1 MRRPYRREGRPGDAC
16 VAPTTIDEC
25 TDEKSTGYWKFHTSG
40 VRVVAEPETP
50 FALSVCPVEDMI
62 RTKEAPMSDRF
73 DFDRVAR
80 VPAPGDN
87 VAIATR
93 RLAAGAVV
101 AEGAAAFSLS
111 HTILEGH
118 RFVRAPIARG
128 ARLTS
133 WGLPFGIATR
143 DLVPG
148 EYVCNEKIL
157 AALAERDID
166 FELPKDANFKDTI
179 ETYALDE
186 TSFVPGEQVE
196 RADSGA
202 TFDGY
207 RRPGGRGVGTR
218 NFVVVLAVTSR
229 ANGFAREVA
238 ERAAGSAPVGV
249 DGVVAV
255 THTEGGGAGR
265 PNNLDHLLRV
275 LAGFMVHP
283 NVGAVLAAD
292 DGAGSY
298 TGHDVKRF
306 MDGRG
311 YPLAHVLHA
320 FHRIEGGYDE
330 ETARAVAR
338 IERWLPEVAA
348 ARRTREPAGALR
360 LALQCGG
367 SDAFSGVSGNA
378 LAGWV
383 AKEVIRHGGSANLAE
398 TDELIGA
405 EPYVLENVRDTATA
419 RKFLAKIESFK
430 RYAANHGATA
440 EGNPSGGNNFRGLYN
455 IALKSLGAA
464 RKKDPEVRL
473 DYVIDYGQPMRP
485 SGYYFMDSP
494 GNDLESIA
502 GQVAAGSN
510 LILFI
515 TGNGSI
521 TNFPFVPTLK
531 FVTTTGRFELLANEM
546 DVNAGRYNDGMDMDA
561 LGAETFELALDIAS
575 GQRSKGELAGHAQV
589 SVWRNWPRTGTEG
602 LDEVRRRP
610 PPDGR
615 ALTVRAAPPL
625 DLVFDAVSTGE
636 GVASD
641 QVALVMP
648 TSLCSGQVAR
658 LIAEDLDANPP
669 PWSDVS
675 RFVAL
680 VHTEGCGSN
689 NAAGLFLETLT
700 GHLAHRCVRHAVL
713 LEHGCE
719 QTHNDAVRHHLAER
733 GLPADRFGWASVQM
747 DGGIANV
754 RARVEEQL
762 QAMAAAR
769 RGGVPASTL
778 PGGTAGAGVAATGD
792 APAAR
797 ATGAPASKLSGGTVG
812 AGTAAT
818 GDAPEARGRGR
829 SEGAPCAPD
838 VLPPE
843 TESTPRFQ
851 RTAVGAN
858 EIRIALVANGPLPS
872 RMGEA
877 FGRLATGLVAAGATV
892 VVPDNAGLV
901 GDEGFRDTVFPDGA
915 VPGASLAF
923 GRPAEEAGFHVMES
937 PTDNPVETFTGLG
950 ATGAELMLCHVG
962 RNPLQGHPMLPL
974 VQVTA
979 DPAVAQRYAGD
990 LDRILSAGRD
1000 PAELVMELAELVAD
1014 VASSRYRPK
1023 LWSRGVTEF
1032 QLTRGRLGLSM

>member
-1 MRRPYRREGRPGDAC
+1 
-16 VAPTTIDEC
+16 
-25 TDEKSTGYWKFHTSG
+25 
-40 VRVVAEPETP
+40 
-50 FALSVCPVEDMI
+50 
-62 RTKEAPMSDRF
+62 MSERYAF
-73 DFDRVAR
+73 DQVAR

-93 RLAAGAVV
+93 RLAAGIAI
-101 AEGAAAFSLS
+101 ADGEHDFRLP

-118 RFVRAPIARG
+118 RFVRAPIPRG
-128 ARLTS
+128 GRLTS
-133 WGLPFGIATR
+133 WGLPFGIAVR
-143 DLVPG
+143 ALEPG

-157 AALAERDID
+157 TALAERDID
-166 FELPKDANFKDTI
+166 FELPAAANFTDTI
-179 ETYALDE
+179 ETFELDAA
-186 TSFVPGEQVE
+186 SFTPGRQVE

-202 TFDGY
+202 TFDGF

-218 NFVVVLAVTSR
+218 NFVVVLATTSR
-229 ANGFAREVA
+229 TNGFVRQVA
-238 ERAAGSAPVGV
+238 ERAAAGAPAGV

-255 THTEGGGAGR
+255 THTEGGGTGR
-265 PNNLDHLLRV
+265 PNNLDHVLRV

-283 NVGAVLAAD
+283 NVGAVLTVD
-292 DGAGSY
+292 DDTGSY
-298 TGHDVKRF
+298 TNDDVRRF
-306 MDGRG
+306 MEGRSYPLDHVPHAFFRIERG
-311 YPLAHVLHA
+311 YEEEIVRAA
-320 FHRIEGGYDE
+320 ARIEG
-330 ETARAVAR
+330 
-338 IERWLPEVAA
+338 WLHEVAT
-348 ARRTREPAGALR
+348 ARRTPEPAGALR

-405 EPYVLENVRDTATA
+405 EPYVMDNVRDAATA
-419 RKFLAKIESFK
+419 RKFLEKIEGFK
-430 RYAANHGATA
+430 RYAANHGTTA

-575 GQRSKGELAGHAQV
+575 GRRSKGELAGHAQV
-589 SVWRNWPRTGTEG
+589 SVWRDWPRTGREG
-602 LDEVRRRP
+602 LEAIRRRP
-610 PPDGR
+610 VPNGR
-615 ALTVRAAPPL
+615 PLAVRDAPPL
-625 DLVFDAVSTGE
+625 DFAFDAVDTGN

-658 LIAEDLDANPP
+658 LIAEDLDTNPP

-689 NAAGLFLETLT
+689 NAAGLFLDTLAS
-700 GHLAHRCVRHAVL
+700 HLAHRCVRHAVL

-719 QTHNDAVRHHLAER
+719 QTHNDAVRHHLAAR
-733 GLPADRFGWASVQM
+733 GLAVDRFGWASVQL
-747 DGGIANV
+747 DGGIAKV
-754 RARVEEQL
+754 QARVARQL
-762 QAMAAAR
+762 EAMAAR
-769 RGGVPASTL
+769 RASETS
-778 PGGTAGAGVAATGD
+778 
-792 APAAR
+792 R
-797 ATGAPASKLSGGTVG
+797 GAPADAVPHCAPAGTPAGQEEGGAGTGPDATDRSRRKAQPASGFVRTTVG
-812 AGTAAT
+812 A
-818 GDAPEARGRGR
+818 D
-829 SEGAPCAPD
+829 
-838 VLPPE
+838 
-843 TESTPRFQ
+843 
-851 RTAVGAN
+851 
-858 EIRIALVANGPLPS
+858 EIRIALVADGPLPDA
-872 RMGEA
+872 MGEA
-877 FGRLATGLVAAGATV
+877 FGLLATGLVASGARV
-892 VVPDNAGLV
+892 VVPDDDGLLGSLDFRNA
-901 GDEGFRDTVFPDGA
+901 VFPDGT

-923 GRPAEEAGFHVMES
+923 GRPADEAGFHIMET
-937 PTDNPVETFTGLG
+937 PTENPVETLAGLG
-950 ATGAELMLCHVG
+950 ATGVDLMLCHIG
-962 RNPLQGHPMLPL
+962 GIPLQGHPMLPL

-979 DPAVAQRYAGD
+979 DPAVAVRYGSD
-990 LDRILSAGRD
+990 LDGTFVPERD
-1000 PAELVMELAELVAD
+1000 PSGIVANLATLAAD
-1014 VASSRYRPK
+1014 VASCRYRPR

>member
-1 MRRPYRREGRPGDAC
+1 M
-16 VAPTTIDEC
+16 
-25 TDEKSTGYWKFHTSG
+25 
-40 VRVVAEPETP
+40 
-50 FALSVCPVEDMI
+50 L
-62 RTKEAPMSDRF
+62 DRF
-73 DFDRVAR
+73 EFDQVAR
-80 VPAPGDN
+80 VPAAGDN

-93 RLAAGAVV
+93 RLEAGTVLADGTR
-101 AEGAAAFSLS
+101 EFRLS
-111 HTILEGH
+111 HTVLEGH
-118 RFVRAPIARG
+118 RFVRAPISQDAD
-128 ARLTS
+128 LTS
-133 WGLPFGIATR
+133 WGLPFGIASR
-143 DLVPG
+143 ALGPG

-157 AALAERDID
+157 TALAERDID
-166 FELPKDANFKDTI
+166 FELPAAANFLDTI
-179 ETYALDE
+179 ETYELDE
-186 TSFVPGEQVE
+186 ASFAPGEQVE
-196 RADSGA
+196 RADTGA
-202 TFDGY
+202 TFDGF
-207 RRPGGRGVGTR
+207 RRPGRRGVGTR
-218 NFVVVLAVTSR
+218 NFVVVLATTSR
-229 ANGFAREVA
+229 ANGFVRQLA
-238 ERAAGSAPVGV
+238 EQAAALAPAGV

-255 THTEGGGAGR
+255 THTEGGGVGR
-265 PNNLDHLLRV
+265 PNNLDHVLRV

-298 TGHDVKRF
+298 TNDDVRRF
-306 MDGRG
+306 MESRG
-311 YPLAHVLHA
+311 YPLEHVPHA
-320 FHRIEGGYDE
+320 FHRIEGGYE
-330 ETARAVAR
+330 EEIGRAAAL
-338 IERWLPEVAA
+338 IEGWLSEVAA
-348 ARRTREPAGALR
+348 ARRTPEPAGALR

-405 EPYVLENVRDTATA
+405 EPYVLENVRDGATA
-419 RKFLAKIESFK
+419 RKFLEKIESFK
-430 RYAANHGATA
+430 RYAAHHGTTA

-464 RKKDPEVRL
+464 RKKDPDVRL

-485 SGYYFMDSP
+485 PGYYFMDSP

-546 DVNAGRYNDGMDMDA
+546 DVNAGRYNDGMDMDS
-561 LGAETFELALDIAS
+561 LGTETFELALDIAS

-589 SVWRNWPRTGTEG
+589 SVWRDWPRTGTDG
-602 LDEVRRRP
+602 LEEVRRRP
-610 PPDGR
+610 APNGLPV
-615 ALTVRAAPPL
+615 AVREAPPL
-625 DLVFDAVSTGE
+625 DFAFDAVPTGE

-641 QVALVMP
+641 QIALVMP

-658 LIAEDLDANPP
+658 LIAEDLDADPP

-689 NAAGLFLETLT
+689 NAAGLFLDTLS

-719 QTHNDAVRHHLAER
+719 QTHNDAVRHHLAAR
-733 GLPADRFGWASVQM
+733 GLAADRFGWASVQM
-747 DGGIANV
+747 DGGIAKV
-754 RARVEEQL
+754 RSKVAGQFE
-762 QAMAAAR
+762 AMAAAR
-769 RGGVPASTL
+769 VPYDLGVELSDATPDMAAVRPREAALVSKLERTA
-778 PGGTAGAGVAATGD
+778 AGAD
-792 APAAR
+792 
-797 ATGAPASKLSGGTVG
+797 
-812 AGTAAT
+812 
-818 GDAPEARGRGR
+818 
-829 SEGAPCAPD
+829 
-838 VLPPE
+838 
-843 TESTPRFQ
+843 
-851 RTAVGAN
+851 
-858 EIRIALVANGPLPS
+858 EIRIALVANGPLPDV
-872 RMGEA
+872 MGET

-892 VVPDNAGLV
+892 VVPDNAGLL
-901 GDEGFRDTVFPDGA
+901 GNDGFRRVVFPDGV

-923 GRPAEEAGFHVMES
+923 GRPAEEAGFHVMET
-937 PTDNPVETFTGLG
+937 PTENPVETFTGLG
-950 ATGAELMLCHVG
+950 ATGVELMLCHIG
-962 RNPLQGHPMLPL
+962 WNPLQGHPILPL

-979 DPAVAQRYAGD
+979 DPTVAKRYGSD
-990 LDRILSAGRD
+990 LDRVLVPGRD
-1000 PAELVMELAELVAD
+1000 LAGLVGELAALVAD
-1014 VASSRYRPK
+1014 VASCRYRPK

>member
-1 MRRPYRREGRPGDAC
+1 MM
-16 VAPTTIDEC
+16 
-25 TDEKSTGYWKFHTSG
+25 
-40 VRVVAEPETP
+40 
-50 FALSVCPVEDMI
+50 L
-62 RTKEAPMSDRF
+62 DRF
-73 DFDRVAR
+73 EFDQVAR
-80 VPAPGDN
+80 VPAAGDN

-93 RLAAGAVV
+93 RLEAGAVV
-101 AEGAAAFSLS
+101 ADGASEFRLS
-111 HTILEGH
+111 HTVLEGH
-118 RFVRAPIARG
+118 RFTRASIPQG
-128 ARLTS
+128 AHLTS
-133 WGLPFGIATR
+133 WGLPFGIAAR
-143 DLVPG
+143 ALGPG

-157 AALAERDID
+157 AALAQRDID
-166 FELPKDANFKDTI
+166 FELPAAANFLDTI
-179 ETYALDE
+179 ETCELDDA
-186 TSFVPGEQVE
+186 SFAPGEQVE

-202 TFDGY
+202 TFDGF
-207 RRPGGRGVGTR
+207 RRTGGRGVGTR

-229 ANGFAREVA
+229 ANGFVRRVA
-238 ERAAGSAPVGV
+238 EQTASLAPDGV

-255 THTEGGGAGR
+255 THTEGGGVGR
-265 PNNLDHLLRV
+265 PNNLDHVLRV

-298 TGHDVKRF
+298 TTDDVHRF
-306 MDGRG
+306 MQGRG
-311 YPLAHVLHA
+311 YPLDHVLHA
-320 FHRIEGGYDE
+320 FHRIEGGYE
-330 ETARAVAR
+330 EGIARAAAH
-338 IERWLPEVAA
+338 IESWLPEVAA
-348 ARRTREPAGALR
+348 ACRTPEPAGALR

-405 EPYVLENVRDTATA
+405 EPYVLGNVRDAATA
-419 RKFLAKIESFK
+419 RKFLEKIESFK
-430 RYAANHGATA
+430 RYAAHHGTTA

-485 SGYYFMDSP
+485 PGYYFMDSP

-546 DVNAGRYNDGMDMDA
+546 DVNAGRYNDGMDMDT

-575 GQRSKGELAGHAQV
+575 GQRSKGERAGHAQV
-589 SVWRNWPRTGTEG
+589 SVWRDWPRTGTDG
-602 LDEVRRRP
+602 LEEIRRRP
-610 PPDGR
+610 APNGLPV
-615 ALTVRAAPPL
+615 AVREAHPL
-625 DLVFDAVSTGE
+625 DFAFDAVPTGE

-689 NAAGLFLETLT
+689 NAAGLFLDTLS

-719 QTHNDAVRHHLAER
+719 QTHNDAVRRHLAAR
-733 GLPADRFGWASVQM
+733 GLATDRFGWASVQM
-747 DGGIANV
+747 DGGIAKV
-754 RARVEEQL
+754 RSKVAGQFE
-762 QAMAAAR
+762 AMAAAC
-769 RGGVPASTL
+769 ASNASVAKFVNAA
-778 PGGTAGAGVAATGD
+778 PYVAA
-792 APAAR
+792 AP
-797 ATGAPASKLSGGTVG
+797 
-812 AGTAAT
+812 
-818 GDAPEARGRGR
+818 
-829 SEGAPCAPD
+829 APD
-838 VLPPE
+838 VSGTELAGATPGMATARAPDASGRSPADATSDIAVLDSREAVLAPE
-843 TESTPRFQ
+843 LE
-851 RTAVGAN
+851 RTAVGAD
-858 EIRIALVANGPLPS
+858 EIRIALVANGPLPDGT
-872 RMGEA
+872 GET
-877 FGRLATGLVAAGATV
+877 FGWLATGLVAAGATV
-892 VVPDNAGLV
+892 VVPDNAGLL
-901 GDEGFRDTVFPDGA
+901 GNDGFRRAVFPDGA

-923 GRPAEEAGFHVMES
+923 GRPAEEAGFHIMET
-937 PTDNPVETFTGLG
+937 PTENPVETFTGLG
-950 ATGAELMLCHVG
+950 ATGVELMLCHIG

-979 DPAVAQRYAGD
+979 DPGVAERYGRD
-990 LDRILSAGRD
+990 LDRIIVPGRD
-1000 PAELVMELAELVAD
+1000 LAGLVGELAALVAD
-1014 VASSRYRPK
+1014 VASCRYRPK

>member
-1 MRRPYRREGRPGDAC
+1 M
-16 VAPTTIDEC
+16 
-25 TDEKSTGYWKFHTSG
+25 
-40 VRVVAEPETP
+40 
-50 FALSVCPVEDMI
+50 L
-62 RTKEAPMSDRF
+62 DRF
-73 DFDRVAR
+73 EFDQVAR
-80 VPAPGDN
+80 VPAAGDN

-93 RLAAGAVV
+93 RLEAGTVLADGTR
-101 AEGAAAFSLS
+101 EFRLS
-111 HTILEGH
+111 HTVLEGH
-118 RFVRAPIARG
+118 RFVRAPISQDAD
-128 ARLTS
+128 LTS
-133 WGLPFGIATR
+133 WGLPFGIASR
-143 DLVPG
+143 ALGPG

-157 AALAERDID
+157 TALAERDID
-166 FELPKDANFKDTI
+166 FELPAAANFLDTI
-179 ETYALDE
+179 ETYELDE
-186 TSFVPGEQVE
+186 ASFAPGEQVE
-196 RADSGA
+196 RADTGA
-202 TFDGY
+202 TFDGF
-207 RRPGGRGVGTR
+207 RRPGRRGVGTR
-218 NFVVVLAVTSR
+218 NFVVVLATTSR
-229 ANGFAREVA
+229 ANGFVRQVA
-238 ERAAGSAPVGV
+238 EQAAALAPAGV

-255 THTEGGGAGR
+255 THTEGGGVGR
-265 PNNLDHLLRV
+265 PNNLDHVLRV

-298 TGHDVKRF
+298 TNDDVRRF
-306 MDGRG
+306 MESRG
-311 YPLAHVLHA
+311 YPLEHVPHA
-320 FHRIEGGYDE
+320 FHRIEGGYE
-330 ETARAVAR
+330 EEIGRAAAL
-338 IERWLPEVAA
+338 IEGWLFEVAA
-348 ARRTREPAGALR
+348 ARRTPEPAGALR

-405 EPYVLENVRDTATA
+405 EPYVLENVRDGATA
-419 RKFLAKIESFK
+419 RKFLEKIESFK
-430 RYAANHGATA
+430 RYAAHHGTTA

-464 RKKDPEVRL
+464 RKKDPDVRL

-485 SGYYFMDSP
+485 PGYYFMDSP

-546 DVNAGRYNDGMDMDA
+546 DVNAGRYNDGMDMDS
-561 LGAETFELALDIAS
+561 LGTETFELALDIAS

-589 SVWRNWPRTGTEG
+589 SVWRDWPRTGTDG
-602 LDEVRRRP
+602 LEEVRRRP
-610 PPDGR
+610 APNGLPV
-615 ALTVRAAPPL
+615 AVREAPPL
-625 DLVFDAVSTGE
+625 DFAFDAVPTGE

-641 QVALVMP
+641 QIALVMP

-658 LIAEDLDANPP
+658 LIAEDLDADPP

-689 NAAGLFLETLT
+689 NAAGLFLDTLS

-719 QTHNDAVRHHLAER
+719 QTHNDAVRHHLAAR
-733 GLPADRFGWASVQM
+733 GLAADRFGWASVQM
-747 DGGIANV
+747 DGGIAKV
-754 RARVEEQL
+754 RSKVAGQFE
-762 QAMAAAR
+762 AMAAAR
-769 RGGVPASTL
+769 VPYDLGVELSDATL
-778 PGGTAGAGVAATGD
+778 DMAAVRPREAALAPKLERTAAGAD
-792 APAAR
+792 
-797 ATGAPASKLSGGTVG
+797 
-812 AGTAAT
+812 
-818 GDAPEARGRGR
+818 
-829 SEGAPCAPD
+829 
-838 VLPPE
+838 
-843 TESTPRFQ
+843 
-851 RTAVGAN
+851 
-858 EIRIALVANGPLPS
+858 EIRIALVANGPLPDV
-872 RMGEA
+872 MGET

-892 VVPDNAGLV
+892 VVPDNAGLL
-901 GDEGFRDTVFPDGA
+901 GNDGFRRVVFPDGV

-923 GRPAEEAGFHVMES
+923 GRPAEEAGFHVMET
-937 PTDNPVETFTGLG
+937 PTENPVETFTGLG
-950 ATGAELMLCHVG
+950 ATGVELMLCHIG
-962 RNPLQGHPMLPL
+962 WNPLQGHPILPL

-979 DPAVAQRYAGD
+979 DPTVAKRYGSD
-990 LDRILSAGRD
+990 LDRVLVPGRD
-1000 PAELVMELAELVAD
+1000 LAGLVGELAALVAD
-1014 VASSRYRPK
+1014 VASCRYRPK

>member
-1 MRRPYRREGRPGDAC
+1 
-16 VAPTTIDEC
+16 
-25 TDEKSTGYWKFHTSG
+25 
-40 VRVVAEPETP
+40 
-50 FALSVCPVEDMI
+50 
-62 RTKEAPMSDRF
+62 MSDNPSVSATFIDSDPVHIMPKRF
-73 DFDRVAR
+73 AFDQMAR
-80 VPAPGDN
+80 VPAAGDN

-93 RLAAGAVV
+93 RLEAGTVV
-101 AEGAAAFSLS
+101 VDDGGSFRLP

-118 RFVRAPIARG
+118 RFVRAPIPRG

-133 WGLPFGIATR
+133 WGLPFGIAAR
-143 DLVPG
+143 ALGPG

-157 AALAERDID
+157 SALAERDID
-166 FELPKDANFKDTI
+166 FELPAAANFTDTI
-179 ETYALDE
+179 ETCELDE
-186 TSFVPGEQVE
+186 ASFTPGEQVG

-202 TFDGY
+202 TFEGF
-207 RRPGGRGVGTR
+207 RRPGERGVGTR
-218 NFVVVLAVTSR
+218 NFVVVLATTSR
-229 ANGFAREVA
+229 TNGFVRRVA
-238 ERAAGSAPVGV
+238 ERAADKAPAAI

-255 THTEGGGAGR
+255 THTEGGGTGR
-265 PNNLDHLLRV
+265 PNNLDHVLRV

-292 DGAGSY
+292 DGAGAY
-298 TGHDVKRF
+298 TNADVRRF
-306 MDGRG
+306 MEGRN
-311 YPLAHVLHA
+311 YPLDHVPHA
-320 FHRIEGGYDE
+320 FF
-330 ETARAVAR
+330 R
-338 IERWLPEVAA
+338 IERGYEEEIKRAATLIGRWVPAVAA
-348 ARRTREPAGALR
+348 ARRTPESAGALR

-405 EPYVLENVRDTATA
+405 EPYVLENVRDAATA
-419 RKFLAKIESFK
+419 RKFLEKIEGFK
-430 RYAANHGATA
+430 RYAANHGTTA

-464 RKKDPEVRL
+464 RKKDPDVRL

-589 SVWRNWPRTGTEG
+589 SVWRDWPRTGSEG
-602 LDEVRRRP
+602 LEAVRRRP
-610 PPDGR
+610 VPNGR
-615 ALTVRAAPPL
+615 PLTVRDAPPI
-625 DLVFDAVSTGE
+625 DFAFNAVVTGE

-658 LIAEDLDANPP
+658 LIAEDLDAHPP

-689 NAAGLFLETLT
+689 NAAGLFLDTLA
-700 GHLAHRCVRHAVL
+700 GHLAHRSVRHAVL

-719 QTHNDAVRHHLAER
+719 QTHNDAVRRHLEAR
-733 GLPADRFGWASVQM
+733 GLAADRFGWASVQL
-747 DGGIANV
+747 DGGIASV
-754 RARVEEQL
+754 QAKVARQL
-762 QAMAAAR
+762 EAMAAAR
-769 RGGVPASTL
+769 GS
-778 PGGTAGAGVAATGD
+778 
-792 APAAR
+792 
-797 ATGAPASKLSGGTVG
+797 
-812 AGTAAT
+812 
-818 GDAPEARGRGR
+818 EARGGNSTEAVPNRAAA
-829 SEGAPCAPD
+829 GARDADGTDCAECEPGSANIAPQD
-838 VLPPE
+838 TV
-843 TESTPRFQ
+843 SDSRHA
-851 RTAVGAN
+851 RRRVGAV
-858 EIRIALVANGPLPS
+858 EARIALVANGPLPDA
-872 RMGEA
+872 MGEV
-877 FGRLATGLVAAGATV
+877 FGRLAAGLVAAGATV
-892 VVPDNAGLV
+892 VVPDNGGLV
-901 GDEGFRDTVFPDGA
+901 HSDGFRNAVFPDGF
-915 VPGASLAF
+915 VPDASLAF
-923 GRPAEEAGFHVMES
+923 GRPADEAGFHIMEA
-937 PTDNPVETFTGLG
+937 PTENPVETFAGLG
-950 ATGAELMLCHVG
+950 ATGVDLMLCHIG
-962 RNPLQGHPMLPL
+962 CNPLQGHPMLPL

-979 DPAVAQRYAGD
+979 DPAVAERYGVDVDRVLVLDGSVDVLAG
-990 LDRILSAGRD
+990 
-1000 PAELVMELAELVAD
+1000 ELASLVTE
-1014 VASSRYRPK
+1014 VASCRYRPK

>member
-1 MRRPYRREGRPGDAC
+1 M
-16 VAPTTIDEC
+16 
-25 TDEKSTGYWKFHTSG
+25 
-40 VRVVAEPETP
+40 
-50 FALSVCPVEDMI
+50 L
-62 RTKEAPMSDRF
+62 DRF
-73 DFDRVAR
+73 DFDQVAR

-93 RLAAGAVV
+93 RLAAGTVV
-101 AEGAAAFSLS
+101 ADGADAFSLS

-118 RFVRAPIARG
+118 RFVRAPIAEG

-166 FELPKDANFKDTI
+166 FELPAGANFLDTI
-179 ETYALDE
+179 ETYELDE
-186 TSFVPGEQVE
+186 ASFVPGEQVE
-196 RADSGA
+196 PADSGA

-218 NFVVVLAVTSR
+218 NFVVVLATTSR
-229 ANGFAREVA
+229 ANGFVRQVA
-238 ERAAGSAPVGV
+238 ERAAGMAPAAV

-283 NVGAVLAAD
+283 NVGAVLAVD

-298 TGHDVKRF
+298 TNDDVKRF

-320 FHRIEGGYDE
+320 FHRIEGGYEE
-330 ETARAVAR
+330 ETARAIAL

-348 ARRTREPAGALR
+348 ARRTPEAAGALR

-383 AKEVIRHGGSANLAE
+383 AKEVIRHGGCANLAE

-405 EPYVLENVRDTATA
+405 EPYVLENVRDAATA
-419 RKFLAKIESFK
+419 RKFLGKIEGFK

-602 LDEVRRRP
+602 LDELRRRP

-615 ALTVRAAPPL
+615 PVAVREAPPL

-733 GLPADRFGWASVQM
+733 GLSADRFGWASVQM

-754 RARVEEQL
+754 RARVAGQL

-769 RGGVPASTL
+769 RPGVRAPKL
-778 PGGTAGAGVAATGD
+778 PGGTTEF
-792 APAAR
+792 
-797 ATGAPASKLSGGTVG
+797 ATGAV
-812 AGTAAT
+812 
-818 GDAPEARGRGR
+818 PEAHGR
-829 SEGAPCAPD
+829 SLADTMPNVSA
-838 VLPPE
+838 LHPPE
-843 TESTPRFQ
+843 AVSAPRFE

-858 EIRIALVANGPLPS
+858 EIRIALVANGPLS
-872 RMGEA
+872 DRMGEA

-892 VVPDNAGLV
+892 VVPDNAGLL
-901 GDEGFRDTVFPDGA
+901 GNDGFRNAVFPDGA

-923 GRPAEEAGFHVMES
+923 GRPADEFGFHIMES
-937 PTDNPVETFTGLG
+937 PTDNPVETLTGLG
-950 ATGAELMLCHVG
+950 ATGVELMLCHVG

-979 DPAVAQRYAGD
+979 DPAVAQRNGSD
-990 LDRILSAGRD
+990 LDRILMPERD
-1000 PAELVMELAELVAD
+1000 PAELVIELAALVAD
-1014 VASSRYRPK
+1014 VASCRYRPK

-1032 QLTRGRLGLSM
+1032 QLTRGQLGLSM

>member
-1 MRRPYRREGRPGDAC
+1 M
-16 VAPTTIDEC
+16 
-25 TDEKSTGYWKFHTSG
+25 
-40 VRVVAEPETP
+40 
-50 FALSVCPVEDMI
+50 L
-62 RTKEAPMSDRF
+62 DRF
-73 DFDRVAR
+73 DFDQVAR

-93 RLAAGAVV
+93 RLAAGTVV
-101 AEGAAAFSLS
+101 ADGADAFSLS

-118 RFVRAPIARG
+118 RFVRAPIAEG

-166 FELPKDANFKDTI
+166 FELPAGANFLDTI
-179 ETYALDE
+179 ETYELDE
-186 TSFVPGEQVE
+186 ASFVPGEQVE
-196 RADSGA
+196 PADSGA

-218 NFVVVLAVTSR
+218 NFVVVLATTSR
-229 ANGFAREVA
+229 ANGFVRQVA
-238 ERAAGSAPVGV
+238 ERAAGMAPAAV

-283 NVGAVLAAD
+283 NVGAVLAVD

-298 TGHDVKRF
+298 TNDDVKRF

-320 FHRIEGGYDE
+320 FHRIEGGYEE
-330 ETARAVAR
+330 ETARAIAL

-348 ARRTREPAGALR
+348 ARRTPEAAGALR

-383 AKEVIRHGGSANLAE
+383 AKEVIRHGGCANLAE

-405 EPYVLENVRDTATA
+405 EPYVLENVRDAATA
-419 RKFLAKIESFK
+419 RKFLGKIEGFK

-602 LDEVRRRP
+602 LDELRRRP

-615 ALTVRAAPPL
+615 PVAVREAPPL

-733 GLPADRFGWASVQM
+733 GLSADRFGWASVQM

-754 RARVEEQL
+754 RARVAGQL

-769 RGGVPASTL
+769 RPSARAPKL
-778 PGGTAGAGVAATGD
+778 PGGT
-792 APAAR
+792 
-797 ATGAPASKLSGGTVG
+797 TGAVPEANGRSLADTMPNVSALQPPEVVS
-812 AGTAAT
+812 APEFERTAA
-818 GDAPEARGRGR
+818 
-829 SEGAPCAPD
+829 
-838 VLPPE
+838 
-843 TESTPRFQ
+843 
-851 RTAVGAN
+851 GAN
-858 EIRIALVANGPLPS
+858 EIRIALVANGPLS
-872 RMGEA
+872 DRMGEA

-892 VVPDNAGLV
+892 VVPDNAGLL
-901 GDEGFRDTVFPDGA
+901 GNDGFRNAVFPDGA

-923 GRPAEEAGFHVMES
+923 GRPAGEAGFHIMES
-937 PTDNPVETFTGLG
+937 PTDNPVETLTGLG
-950 ATGAELMLCHVG
+950 ATGVELMLCHVG

-979 DPAVAQRYAGD
+979 DPAVAQRNGSD
-990 LDRILSAGRD
+990 LDRILMPERD
-1000 PAELVMELAELVAD
+1000 PAELVIELAALVAD
-1014 VASSRYRPK
+1014 VASCRYRPR

>member
-1 MRRPYRREGRPGDAC
+1 MP
-16 VAPTTIDEC
+16 
-25 TDEKSTGYWKFHTSG
+25 
-40 VRVVAEPETP
+40 
-50 FALSVCPVEDMI
+50 
-62 RTKEAPMSDRF
+62 DRF
-73 DFDRVAR
+73 EFDHVAR
-80 VPAPGDN
+80 VPAPQDN

-93 RLAAGAVV
+93 RLEAGTVV
-101 AEGAAAFSLS
+101 TDGDREFRLP
-111 HTILEGH
+111 HTVLEGH
-118 RFVRAPIARG
+118 RFVREPVADG

-133 WGLPFGIATR
+133 WGLPFGIASR
-143 DLVPG
+143 ALGPG
-148 EYVCNEKIL
+148 EYVCNAKIL

-166 FELPKDANFKDTI
+166 FELPESANFTDTI
-179 ETYALDE
+179 ETYRLDE
-186 TSFVPGEQVE
+186 ASFTPGRQIEL
-196 RADSGA
+196 ADSGA
-202 TFDGY
+202 TFDGF
-207 RRPGGRGVGTR
+207 RRAGGRGVGTR
-218 NFVVVLAVTSR
+218 NFVVVLATTSR
-229 ANGFAREVA
+229 TNGFVRRVV
-238 ERAAGSAPVGV
+238 ERAAARAPAGV

-255 THTEGGGAGR
+255 THTEGGGTGR
-265 PNNLDHLLRV
+265 ANNLDHLLRV

-292 DGAGSY
+292 DGTGSY
-298 TGHDVKRF
+298 TNDDVRRF
-306 MDGRG
+306 MQARNYPLEHVPHAFFHIDRG
-311 YPLAHVLHA
+311 YEEEVARASAL
-320 FHRIEGGYDE
+320 IEG
-330 ETARAVAR
+330 
-338 IERWLPEVAA
+338 WLPEVAG
-348 ARRTREPAGALR
+348 ARRTPEPAGALR

-405 EPYVLENVRDTATA
+405 EPYVLDNVRDAATA
-419 RKFLAKIESFK
+419 RKFLEKIEGFK
-430 RYAANHGATA
+430 RYAANHGTTA

-561 LGAETFELALDIAS
+561 LGTETFELALDIAS

-589 SVWRNWPRTGTEG
+589 SVWRDWPRTGREG
-602 LDEVRRRP
+602 LDAVRRRP
-610 PPDGR
+610 VPDGR
-615 ALTVRAAPPL
+615 PIEVREAPRL
-625 DLVFDAVSTGE
+625 DLEFDAMSTGD

-689 NAAGLFLETLT
+689 NAADLFLDTLA
-700 GHLAHRCVRHAVL
+700 GHLAHRSVRHAVL

-719 QTHNDAVRHHLAER
+719 QTHNDAVRHHLAAR
-733 GLPADRFGWASVQM
+733 GLAADRFGWASVQM
-747 DGGIANV
+747 DGGIASV
-754 RARVEEQL
+754 RAKVARQL
-762 QAMAAAR
+762 EAMAAAR
-769 RGGVPASTL
+769 APEVPAGQPS
-778 PGGTAGAGVAATGD
+778 D
-792 APAAR
+792 AAR
-797 ATGAPASKLSGGTVG
+797 PRTAAGHRIADGEDLAPSRRSAGDGARGKTIPASGFERTTVG
-812 AGTAAT
+812 A
-818 GDAPEARGRGR
+818 D
-829 SEGAPCAPD
+829 
-838 VLPPE
+838 
-843 TESTPRFQ
+843 
-851 RTAVGAN
+851 
-858 EIRIALVANGPLPS
+858 EIRIALAADGPLPDT
-872 RMGEA
+872 MGEA
-877 FGRLATGLVAAGATV
+877 LGRLATGLVASGATV
-892 VVPDNAGLV
+892 VVPDNGGLLHDV
-901 GDEGFRDTVFPDGA
+901 GFRSAVFPEGA
-915 VPGASLAF
+915 APGASLAF
-923 GRPAEEAGFHVMES
+923 GRPAEESGFHVMET
-937 PTDNPVETFTGLG
+937 PTENPVETFTGLG
-950 ATGAELMLCHVG
+950 ATGVDLMLCHTG

-974 VQVTA
+974 VQITA
-979 DPAVAQRYAGD
+979 DPVVAARCGSD
-990 LDRILSAGRD
+990 LDRVLVPERDVAGI
-1000 PAELVMELAELVAD
+1000 VGELAALVAD
-1014 VASSRYRPK
+1014 VASCRYRPT

>member
-1 MRRPYRREGRPGDAC
+1 MPNQFE
-16 VAPTTIDEC
+16 
-25 TDEKSTGYWKFHTSG
+25 
-40 VRVVAEPETP
+40 
-50 FALSVCPVEDMI
+50 
-62 RTKEAPMSDRF
+62 F
-73 DFDRVAR
+73 DQVAR
-80 VPAPGDN
+80 VPAAGDN

-93 RLAAGAVV
+93 RLDAGTVV
-101 AEGAAAFSLS
+101 ADGGRDFRLP

-118 RFVRAPIARG
+118 RFVRAPIPRG

-133 WGLPFGIATR
+133 WGLPFGIAAR
-143 DLVPG
+143 ALGPG

-157 AALAERDID
+157 TALAERDID
-166 FELPKDANFKDTI
+166 FELPAAANFVDTI
-179 ETYALDE
+179 ETCELDE
-186 TSFVPGEQVE
+186 ASFTSGEQVE
-196 RADSGA
+196 HADSGA
-202 TFDGY
+202 TFDGF

-218 NFVVVLAVTSR
+218 NFVVVLAATSR
-229 ANGFAREVA
+229 VNGFVRRVA
-238 ERAAGSAPVGV
+238 ERAAAEAPAGI

-255 THTEGGGAGR
+255 THTEGGGTGR
-265 PNNLDHLLRV
+265 PNNIDHVMRV

-292 DGAGSY
+292 DGTGAY
-298 TGHDVKRF
+298 TNTDVRRF
-306 MDGRG
+306 MEGRNYPLDHVPHAFFRMERG
-311 YPLAHVLHA
+311 Y
-320 FHRIEGGYDE
+320 E
-330 ETARAVAR
+330 EEVERAAAL
-338 IERWLPEVAA
+338 IGRWVPEVAA
-348 ARRTREPAGALR
+348 ARRTPESAGALR

-405 EPYVLENVRDTATA
+405 EPYVLENVRDAATA
-419 RKFLAKIESFK
+419 RKFLEKIESFK
-430 RYAANHGATA
+430 RYAANHGTTA

-502 GQVAAGSN
+502 GQVAAGST

-589 SVWRNWPRTGTEG
+589 SVWRDWPRTEREG
-602 LDEVRRRP
+602 LEEIRGRP
-610 PPDGR
+610 VPNGR
-615 ALTVRAAPPL
+615 ALAVRDAPPL
-625 DLVFDAVSTGE
+625 DFAFDAVVTGE

-689 NAAGLFLETLT
+689 NAAGLFLDTLA

-719 QTHNDAVRHHLAER
+719 QTHNDAVRHHLAAR
-733 GLPADRFGWASVQM
+733 GLAADRFGWASVQL
-747 DGGIANV
+747 DGGIASV
-754 RARVEEQL
+754 QAKVAGQL
-762 QAMAAAR
+762 RTMAAAR
-769 RGGVPASTL
+769 ASEARGAESVEAVPSRAAVGARVAHAE
-778 PGGTAGAGVAATGD
+778 GGAGAGPEATD
-792 APAAR
+792 HSSLKAK
-797 ATGAPASKLSGGTVG
+797 PASRFVRTTVG
-812 AGTAAT
+812 A
-818 GDAPEARGRGR
+818 D
-829 SEGAPCAPD
+829 
-838 VLPPE
+838 
-843 TESTPRFQ
+843 
-851 RTAVGAN
+851 
-858 EIRIALVANGPLPS
+858 EIRIALVADGPLPDA
-872 RMGEA
+872 MGEA
-877 FGRLATGLVAAGATV
+877 FGLLATGLVAAGAGV
-892 VVPDNAGLV
+892 VVPDNGGLL
-901 GDEGFRDTVFPDGA
+901 GNLGFRNAVFPDAA
-915 VPGASLAF
+915 VPGASLAL
-923 GRPAEEAGFHVMES
+923 GRPAGEAGFHIMET
-937 PTDNPVETFTGLG
+937 PTENPVETLTGLG
-950 ATGAELMLCHVG
+950 ATGVDLMLCHIG

-979 DPAVAQRYAGD
+979 DLAVAARYGSD
-990 LDRILSAGRD
+990 LDRTFEHEQD
-1000 PAELVMELAELVAD
+1000 PSGIVAELATLAAD
-1014 VASSRYRPK
+1014 VASCRYRPR

>member
-1 MRRPYRREGRPGDAC
+1 MPN
-16 VAPTTIDEC
+16 
-25 TDEKSTGYWKFHTSG
+25 
-40 VRVVAEPETP
+40 
-50 FALSVCPVEDMI
+50 
-62 RTKEAPMSDRF
+62 RF
-73 DFDRVAR
+73 EFDHVAR
-80 VPAPGDN
+80 VPAPQDN

-93 RLAAGAVV
+93 RLEAGTVV
-101 AEGAAAFSLS
+101 TDGDGGFRLP
-111 HTILEGH
+111 HTVLEGH
-118 RFVRAPIARG
+118 RFVREPIADR

-133 WGLPFGIATR
+133 WGLPFGIASR
-143 DLVPG
+143 ALEPG
-148 EYVCNEKIL
+148 EYVCNAKIL
-157 AALAERDID
+157 TALAERDID
-166 FELPKDANFKDTI
+166 FALPAAANFTDTI
-179 ETYALDE
+179 ETWELVEA
-186 TSFVPGEQVE
+186 SFTPGRQVAPAE
-196 RADSGA
+196 SCA
-202 TFDGY
+202 TFDGF

-218 NFVVVLAVTSR
+218 NFVVVLATTSR
-229 ANGFAREVA
+229 TNGFVRRVA
-238 ERAAGSAPVGV
+238 ERAAARAPAGV

-265 PNNLDHLLRV
+265 PNNLDHVLRV

-292 DGAGSY
+292 DGTGSY
-298 TGHDVKRF
+298 GNDDVRRF
-306 MDGRG
+306 MQGRN
-311 YPLAHVLHA
+311 YPLAHVPHA
-320 FHRIEGGYDE
+320 FF
-330 ETARAVAR
+330 R
-338 IERWLPEVAA
+338 IERGYEEEVARAAARIGGWLSEVAA
-348 ARRTREPAGALR
+348 ARRTPEPAGALR

-405 EPYVLENVRDTATA
+405 EPYVLENVRDAATA
-419 RKFLAKIESFK
+419 RKFLEKIESFK
-430 RYAANHGATA
+430 RYAANHGTTA

-485 SGYYFMDSP
+485 PGYYFMDSP

-546 DVNAGRYNDGMDMDA
+546 DVNAGRYNDGMDMDS

-589 SVWRNWPRTGTEG
+589 SIWRDWPRTGREG
-602 LDEVRRRP
+602 LEEVPRRP
-610 PPDGR
+610 VPDGR
-615 ALTVRAAPPL
+615 PVEVRDAPPL
-625 DLVFDAVSTGE
+625 GLAFDAVPTAD

-689 NAAGLFLETLT
+689 NAAELFLDTLA

-719 QTHNDAVRHHLAER
+719 QTHNDAVRHHLAAR
-733 GLPADRFGWASVQM
+733 GLASDRFGWASVQM
-747 DGGIANV
+747 DGGIASV
-754 RARVEEQL
+754 RAKVARQL
-762 QAMAAAR
+762 ESMAAAR
-769 RGGVPASTL
+769 ASEVSVRHPIVAGQTAAADGDRGGDGTGLAQTGPSVTDSSPWRTSPAS
-778 PGGTAGAGVAATGD
+778 GV
-792 APAAR
+792 PR
-797 ATGAPASKLSGGTVG
+797 RTVG
-812 AGTAAT
+812 AG
-818 GDAPEARGRGR
+818 EM
-829 SEGAPCAPD
+829 
-838 VLPPE
+838 
-843 TESTPRFQ
+843 
-851 RTAVGAN
+851 
-858 EIRIALVANGPLPS
+858 RIALAADGPLPDAIG
-872 RMGEA
+872 RA
-877 FGRLATGLVAAGATV
+877 FGRLATGLVASGATV
-892 VVPDNAGLV
+892 VVPDDAGLL
-901 GDEGFRDTVFPDGA
+901 GNDEFRDEVCPGGA
-915 VPGASLAF
+915 APGASLAF
-923 GRPAEEAGFHVMES
+923 GRPAEEAGFHVMAT
-937 PTDNPVETFTGLG
+937 PTANPVEMFTGLG
-950 ATGAELMLCHVG
+950 ATGVELMLCHMG

-979 DPAVAQRYAGD
+979 DPSVAERYGSD
-990 LDRILSAGRD
+990 LDCVLPLDRD
-1000 PAELVMELAELVAD
+1000 VADHVADLAALVAD
-1014 VASSRYRPK
+1014 VASCRYRPA